1 MLEAARVSSVVAAC
15 LAPGE
20 EAWLVGGAVR
30 DGLARRP
37 SRDLDYAVHGDA
49 ARLARRIADV
59 LGGSYF
65 TYSEEFSA
73 HRIVLPNGVV
83 DVAPLRGASLEDDLR
98 ARDFT
103 VDAMAL
109 KVRAGDPGGR
119 VGFGVPIDPLG
130 GMADL
135 AAGRLRDCSE
145 TALVA
150 DPARVI
156 RLARLSAALD
166 LEPVDGLMR
175 RARGAAAGLTGVS
188 GERVAGELT
197 ALLGLKTA
205 GQAVRVLDRIGG
217 LDVVLPEMTALKG
230 CVQNPYH
237 HCDVFEHT
245 LEALD
250 HLPQLV
256 EQFGG
261 ERFLV
266 PPSECGLPGAPAP
279 APLSWAVLLHDIGKP
294 AVRRVDDE
302 GRIMFWHHDEVGA
315 TMADAIVRR
324 LGMSRR
330 FSHYLGVLILN
341 HLRLGFLV
349 RESPLSRRA
358 LVRYRRAVEPFVYES
373 VVLSLADRLATRG
386 ERTTARSMARH
397 YRLARKVWLE
407 IPKET
412 LPLPLSGRDV
422 MELLGEDEGPR
433 IGAALAALREEVDAG
448 EVRDGEQARAFVQAW
463 AQASPED
470 RAGA

>member
-37 SRDLDYAVHGDA
+37 SKDLDYAVRGDT
-49 ARLARRIADV
+49 ARLARRLADV

-65 TYSEEFSA
+65 TYSEAFSA
-73 HRIVLPNGVV
+73 HRVVLANGVV
-83 DVAPLRGASLEDDLR
+83 DVSPLRGTSLEDDLR

-109 KVRAGDPGGR
+109 PVRAGDPRGR
-119 VGFGVPIDPLG
+119 VGIGVPIDPLG

-145 TALVA
+145 TALAA

-166 LEPVDGLMR
+166 LEPVEGLMR
-175 RARGAAAGLTGVS
+175 RACEAAAGLTEVS
-188 GERVAGELT
+188 GERVAGEVT
-197 ALLGLKTA
+197 ALLGLPSA
-205 GQAVRVLDRIGG
+205 GSAVRILDRAGG
-217 LDVVLPEMTALKG
+217 LDVVLPELAALKG
-230 CVQNPYH
+230 CGQNAYH
-237 HCDVFEHT
+237 HLDVFAHT

-250 HLPQLV
+250 HLWRLV

-261 ERFLV
+261 RRFLA
-266 PPSECGLPGAPAP
+266 PPEECGLPGAPEL
-279 APLSWAVLLHDIGKP
+279 APLAWAVLLHDIGKP
-294 AVRRVDDE
+294 VVRRVDDE

-330 FSHYLGVLILN
+330 FSHYLGVLVLN

-373 VVLSLADRLATRG
+373 VILSLADRLATRG

-422 MELLGEDEGPR
+422 MELLGEGEGPR
-433 IGAALAALREEVDAG
+433 IGDALAALQEEVDAG
-448 EVRDGEQARAFVQAW
+448 EVQTAEQARAFLWAW
-463 AQASPED
+463 AHRVPED
-470 RAGA
+470 RTGA